1 MRVQTSL
8 NVDISRNSNG
18 HISGLRDATDTR
30 LGLLVVLYQLYMLT

>member
-18 HISGLRDATDTR
+18 HISLLRDA
-30 LGLLVVLYQLYMLT
+30 LMLQSHGFVRW